1 MENIFSAKL
10 INDLNAS
17 CSQFHVVKNLE
28 RELLRANFKE
38 IGENEK
44 WELLREGKYFIKRND
59 SSLIA
64 FSLPET
70 ISDISFKIVATHT
83 DSPTFKIKPNAFS
96 KEENAT
102 VLEIEPYGSPIFAS
116 WVDRPLSIAGR
127 IIYSEENKINSTLV
141 NIDRDLLIIPS
152 LAIHLNRETNKGVAY
167 NPSKDLRPLIGIN
180 LPNEYSLLDLLKK
193 EIGENKEII
202 SYDLYLYNRSKAS
215 TLGVN
220 EELISSPRL
229 DDLASTYSSLYGF
242 INSVNQEQISI
253 LACFDNEEVGS
264 LTRQGANSTF
274 LKDTLY
280 RIAKEMGFAIDFE
293 KIIAKSMLISIDNA
307 HAIHPNYLEMSA
319 KNNKV
324 LLNEGIVIKYNANQ
338 SYTTDGLSS
347 ALVKSICK
355 KYALPYQE
363 YTNRS
368 DLKGGSTLGN
378 ISNSEISLLS
388 ADIGLP
394 QLSMHSSYETM
405 GKDDVLTMV
414 NFVKNYFNETIVLD
428 GTAFYL
434 RK

>member
-28 RELLRANFKE
+28 KELLKAHFKE
-38 IGENEK
+38 IKENEK

-96 KEENAT
+96 NEENAT

-116 WVDRPLSIAGR
+116 WVDRSLSIAGR

-347 ALVKSICK
+347 ALAKSICK